1 MQTGRCL
8 KTFEFGGVVKS
19 VAWCPNEA
27 LSLVAVTL
35 DNKVT
40 HFPVW
45 IRDLLLSAGLE
56 PVLSQIEKSCT
67 GRVKKKLV

>member
-8 KTFEFGGVVKS
+8 KTLEFGGVVKS

-40 HFPVW
+40 HFLVW

-56 PVLSQIEKSCT
+56 PVLDSKVMYSIELQIIF
-67 GRVKKKLV
+67 L